1 MPRTDASSIRPAS
14 AVMQTDAAMPTPS
27 APTSGHASRPATAAA
42 VTMPAASRSTP
53 YSTHRVRATP
63 NTTGS
68 VATPTAAS
76 ASTSRTFG
84 SSAST
89 NDRKRKYA
97 KTTGT
102 VGPADDP
109 ANDWEERE
117 GGRPPRR
124 DDDRI
129 DDEHVLQA
137 RDVAAPAVGDRRA
150 DSAGDPVVGGDARE
164 GCTDG
169 AAEVR

>member
-1 MPRTDASSIRPAS
+1 
-14 AVMQTDAAMPTPS
+14 
-27 APTSGHASRPATAAA
+27 
-42 VTMPAASRSTP
+42 MPAASRSTRQHP
-53 YSTHRVRATP
+53 PGPGDAEHDGKRRDADRRVRLDVP
-63 NTTGS
+63 D
-68 VATPTAAS
+68 V
-76 ASTSRTFG
+76 
-84 SSAST
+84 
-89 NDRKRKYA
+89 RKLGVDERSQEE
-97 KTTGT
+97 
-102 VGPADDP
+102 VREDDGNGRP
-109 ANDWEERE
+109 RRRPGERDWEERE

-150 DSAGDPVVGGDARE
+150 DSAGDPVVGVMLAR

>member
-1 MPRTDASSIRPAS
+1 MP
-14 AVMQTDAAMPTPS
+14 PT
-27 APTSGHASRPATAAA
+27 
-42 VTMPAASRSTP
+42 ASRSVHP
-53 YSTHRVRATP
+53 LQHHRVRATP

-109 ANDWEERE
+109 ANAIGRNVW